1 MPFANVDDTLTAVPR
16 AVTRVRKACRAL
28 EDLNTIE
35 HNEARRVRRTK
46 MKPVVPSTCEEARR
60 EATEEVA
67 SLPPPPIRVAAGS
80 AQVRPPRP
88 RTHIIDTAAS
98 CGFWELRS
106 RVAAAPNHSLR
117 PSTSIWRQVSTP
129 AGHADADGR
138 PRTPAS
144 PASPAS
150 GAILPRAVLRVRTA
164 SRELHDLKAFEHD
177 EVRRVRSKTMLLE
190 RLSATDDV
198 GSQVRGPPPR
208 LYY

>member
-1 MPFANVDDTLTAVPR
+1 M
-16 AVTRVRKACRAL
+16 
-28 EDLNTIE
+28 
-35 HNEARRVRRTK
+35 
-46 MKPVVPSTCEEARR
+46 
-60 EATEEVA
+60 
-67 SLPPPPIRVAAGS
+67 
-80 AQVRPPRP
+80 
-88 RTHIIDTAAS
+88 
-98 CGFWELRS
+98 RS

-117 PSTSIWRQVSTP
+117 LSTSIWRQVSTP
-129 AGHADADGR
+129 AGHAEADGR

-144 PASPAS
+144 PASSASPAS
-150 GAILPRAVLRVRTA
+150 GDILPRAVLRVRTA

>member
-1 MPFANVDDTLTAVPR
+1 M
-16 AVTRVRKACRAL
+16 
-28 EDLNTIE
+28 
-35 HNEARRVRRTK
+35 
-46 MKPVVPSTCEEARR
+46 
-60 EATEEVA
+60 
-67 SLPPPPIRVAAGS
+67 
-80 AQVRPPRP
+80 
-88 RTHIIDTAAS
+88 
-98 CGFWELRS
+98 RS

-117 PSTSIWRQVSTP
+117 LSTSIWRQVSTP

-138 PRTPAS
+138 PRTPASPASSAS

-164 SRELHDLKAFEHD
+164 SRELHDLKTFEHD
-177 EVRRVRSKTMLLE
+177 EVRRVQSKAMLLE

>member
-1 MPFANVDDTLTAVPR
+1 M
-16 AVTRVRKACRAL
+16 
-28 EDLNTIE
+28 
-35 HNEARRVRRTK
+35 
-46 MKPVVPSTCEEARR
+46 
-60 EATEEVA
+60 
-67 SLPPPPIRVAAGS
+67 
-80 AQVRPPRP
+80 
-88 RTHIIDTAAS
+88 
-98 CGFWELRS
+98 RS

-117 PSTSIWRQVSTP
+117 LSTSIWRQVSTP

-150 GAILPRAVLRVRTA
+150 GTILPRAVLRVRTA

-177 EVRRVRSKTMLLE
+177 EVRRVQSKAMLLE

-198 GSQVRGPPPR
+198 GSQVRGPAPR

>member
-1 MPFANVDDTLTAVPR
+1 MACSSAPSASAVHR
-16 AVTRVRKACRAL
+16 AVTKVPSASRVL
-28 EDLNTIE
+28 EDSVV
-35 HNEARRVRRTK
+35 HNEARRTK
-46 MKPVVPSTCEEARR
+46 KPVVSTCEEARR

-80 AQVRPPRP
+80 AQVRPP
-88 RTHIIDTAAS
+88 AS
-98 CGFWELRS
+98 NPYYRHGSFLRLLGVAS

-117 PSTSIWRQVSTP
+117 LSTSIWRQVSTP

-150 GAILPRAVLRVRTA
+150 LASGTILPRAVLRVRTA

-177 EVRRVRSKTMLLE
+177 EVRRVRSKTILLE

-198 GSQVRGPPPR
+198 GSQVRGPAPR
-208 LYY
+208 LDTNEPP